1 MLFSAP
7 EVHLRMLRDIYVDQ
21 IVYATHINKVISR
34 LNNEW
39 QEFILYVSV
48 LDGMR
53 TRCFFNAAPVCI
65 GHRVAQCECRTPGY
79 PER

>member
-48 LDGMR
+48 LDDICEVLLQCGHMR
-53 TRCFFNAAPVCI
+53 T
-65 GHRVAQCECRTPGY
+65 GHRVAECERRGPGY

>member
-21 IVYATHINKVISR
+21 VVYATHINKVISR

-48 LDGMR
+48 LDD
-53 TRCFFNAAPVCI
+53 I
-65 GHRVAQCECRTPGY
+65 CEVLL
-79 PER
+79 